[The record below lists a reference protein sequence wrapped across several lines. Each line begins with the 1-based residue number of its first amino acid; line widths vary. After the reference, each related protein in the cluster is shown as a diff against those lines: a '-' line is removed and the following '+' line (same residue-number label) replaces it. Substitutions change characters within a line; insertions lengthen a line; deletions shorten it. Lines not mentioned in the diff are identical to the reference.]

1 MTVEQAAKELE
12 LSRANIEADREYI
25 NSLNRN
31 IDKVRYLRNIKK
43 YTQADASEMIG
54 ISLRQVQR
62 IDKKIKE
69 LENGR
74 YNIEN

>member
-1 MTVEQAAKELE
+1 MTLEQASKELE
-12 LSRANIEADREYI
+12 LSKANIEADREYI

-43 YTQADASEMIG
+43 YTQVDASEMIG

>member
-1 MTVEQAAKELE
+1 MAIEIVCNRLE
-12 LSRANIEADREYI
+12 LSKANIEADREYI

-43 YTQADASEMIG
+43 YTQVDASEMIG